1 MLPPADNTVQH
12 RVTAGLLRWW
22 VALAV
27 SLGAFGVGGQI
38 WAQDI
43 DGRQDL
49 RRSLREYLFFN
60 VQLGLRSQ
68 TAVYADDSIE
78 GPDGRSELRFHLNG
92 RYLSAPTG
100 GLGAYLGLGV
110 IRRFGTGGALADP
123 FYSPYD
129 DFQVSQNTRLFGAY
143 VQYGLRDEHGRP
155 TLSIKAGR
163 LSDFDPRAQLLMYD
177 GLQAKLAIGSILKVG
192 AFAGRRATLDGDV
205 ADQRTG
211 VAAQLV
217 SGLYADVDL
226 DAVHIVVSHRFEEVQ
241 QAGLRVQWVPLS
253 NLGLTGSAQLVFG
266 GDEARAAD
274 ASLTGLATSEAGFA
288 TVLSFDGDYS
298 TLSGQTGVY
307 LSSQVQLGVDPRV
320 YGRAGRGPG
329 AADIDAALRV
339 PMSESRLDRLFF
351 GPSQPHMLGEFGL
364 EHWFDPKVGL
374 RVGGYARMPLG
385 DAAKRSLQPQVVEGW
400 LGPEF
405 ASAGGNRL
413 SLELRLAQED
423 PGVADRIFA
432 SQGDGE
438 RRYGALRAFGEVPVR
453 LSSGWAIAFRPE
465 VEVTVW
471 NSEGPLS
478 VAENQLSYFGGLLTS
493 LRAGPNFRAA
503 LRYGLGTQPDFSAQG
518 LSLVHDL
525 EFWVSG
531 AF

>member
-1 MLPPADNTVQH
+1 MQH

-22 VALAV
+22 VALAICV
-27 SLGAFGVGGQI
+27 GASSVGGSS
-38 WAQDI
+38 WAEDI
-43 DGRQDL
+43 DGRQEL

-60 VQLGLRSQ
+60 TQLGLRSQ

-92 RYLSAPTG
+92 RYLSAPSG

-110 IRRFGTGGALADP
+110 VRRFGLSDALADP

-129 DFQVSQNTRLFGAY
+129 NFQVSQNARLFGAH
-143 VQYGLRDEHGRP
+143 VQYSLRDERGRP
-155 TLSIKAGR
+155 RLLIKAGR
-163 LSDFDPRAQLLMYD
+163 LSDFDPQAQLLMYD
-177 GLQAKLAIGSILKVG
+177 GLLAELALGSLLKVG
-192 AFAGRRATLDGDV
+192 AYGGRRAILDGEL
-205 ADQRTG
+205 ADQRG
-211 VAAQLV
+211 GLAAQVV
-217 SGLYADVDL
+217 SGLYADADL
-226 DAVHIVVSHRFEEVQ
+226 NTVRIELSHRFEEVQ
-241 QAGLRVQWVPLS
+241 QAGLRVQWTPQS
-253 NLGLTGSAQLVFG
+253 TLGLTGRAQMIFG
-266 GDEARAAD
+266 GDEARITD
-274 ASLTGLATSEAGFA
+274 ATLTGLATSEAGFA
-288 TVLSFDGDYS
+288 TVLGFDGDYS
-298 TLSGQTGVY
+298 TPSGQTGVY

-339 PMSESRLDRLFF
+339 PMSEATLDRLFL
-351 GPSQPHMLGEFGL
+351 GPSQPHILGEFGL
-364 EHWFDPKVGL
+364 EHWFDPTVGF
-374 RVGGYARMPLG
+374 RMGGFARLPLG
-385 DAAKRSLQPQVVEGW
+385 EAAQRSLQPQVIEGW

-405 ASAGGNRL
+405 ASARGNRI
-413 SLELRLAQED
+413 SLELRVAQED
-423 PGVADRIFA
+423 PGAVDRIFV

-438 RRYGALRAFGEVPVR
+438 RLHGALRAFGDVPIR
-453 LSSGWAIAFRPE
+453 LSSGWALAFRPE
-465 VEVTVW
+465 IEATLW
-471 NSEGPLS
+471 NTEGPLS
-478 VAENQLSYFGGLLTS
+478 VTENQLSYFGGLLTS